1 MEKRNA
7 LKVWTILLSIL
18 TFSLSLLGTFLVRS
32 GVLTS
37 VHSFASDPTRGVFIL
52 AILVLLIG
60 GALIAY
66 AWRAPLL
73 KKGGLFAPV
82 SREGSLVFNNLFL
95 STCCAT
101 VFVGTLYPLALEGLT
116 GAKISVGAPF
126 FNTTIGP
133 LFVPILVAMGY
144 GPLLAW
150 KRGNLVTASQRLL
163 AAFLLAAVGAGIAA
177 ALRGNDAVAI
187 LGVGLCIFVIVASI
201 IELLERACVFRVPLA
216 TAAQRAIGLPRSA
229 WGTMFAHAGLG
240 LSALGIVCAA
250 SWGTEQIIA
259 LKPGATLDI
268 SGYTLRF
275 ERNAVRPGSN
285 YQELTARFSVHSGD
299 RLVGIMEPT
308 KRSFGARAT
317 TVNQPALMSVG
328 FSQIYLAT
336 GDVDGDGTLAVRAYF
351 RPLVLLIWLGALV
364 MGFGGALS
372 LSDRRLRVGLPK
384 LARARLAAEP
394 AE

>member
-1 MEKRNA
+1 
-7 LKVWTILLSIL
+7 V
-18 TFSLSLLGTFLVRS
+18 FLVP
-32 GVLTS
+32 
-37 VHSFASDPTRGVFIL
+37 PT
-52 AILVLLIG
+52 
-60 GALIAY
+60 
-66 AWRAPLL
+66 
-73 KKGGLFAPV
+73 
-82 SREGSLVFNNLFL
+82 
-95 STCCAT
+95 T
-101 VFVGTLYPLALEGLT
+101 VAH
-116 GAKISVGAPF
+116 
-126 FNTTIGP
+126 
-133 LFVPILVAMGY
+133 
-144 GPLLAW
+144 
-150 KRGNLVTASQRLL
+150 
-163 AAFLLAAVGAGIAA
+163 
-177 ALRGNDAVAI
+177 
-187 LGVGLCIFVIVASI
+187 
-201 IELLERACVFRVPLA
+201 
-216 TAAQRAIGLPRSA
+216 RAIGLPRSA

-240 LSALGIVCAA
+240 VSALGIVCAA

-275 ERNAVRPGSN
+275 ERTAVRPGSN

-336 GDVDGDGTLAVRAYF
+336 GDMDGDGTLAVRAYF